1 MAVARSETWRL
12 LIDRQLPGARN
23 MAVDHAIL
31 KSVSEGKALPTLRLY
46 GWDRPT
52 ITIGYFQGVE
62 DEVYLDQC
70 EKDAVDVIRR
80 ITGGG
85 AVYHDNEVTYSVAIP
100 LSSAITFGT
109 IVDSYRRI
117 AIPIMHALWDF
128 GLHAEY
134 QPINDITVYDKK
146 ISGSAQTRKMG
157 TLLQHGTIMVETDID
172 SMFNY
177 LRVADEKNAERK
189 IADIKERVATM
200 CSLVAP
206 GIHCDDMYP
215 HIATA
220 IARGFTREY
229 GITFREES
237 LSDYEEELAEQY
249 QERMF
254 ANTQWN
260 LNRKAKDI

>member
-1 MAVARSETWRL
+1 MAVARRETWRL
-12 LIDRQLPGARN
+12 LIDQQLPGAWN

-31 KSVSEGKALPTLRLY
+31 RSVSEGRSLPTLRLY

-52 ITIGYFQGVE
+52 ITIGYFQAVE
-62 DEVYLDQC
+62 DEVYHDRC
-70 EKDAVDVIRR
+70 DEDGVDVIRR

-85 AVYHDNEVTYSVAIP
+85 TVYHDNEVTYSVAIP

-117 AIPIMHALWDF
+117 AIPILHALWDF

-172 SMFNY
+172 NMFRY

-215 HIATA
+215 HIAAA
-220 IARGFTREY
+220 IARGFTSEY
-229 GITFREES
+229 GITFREAP
-237 LSDYEEELAEQY
+237 LTDYEHELAEQY
-249 QERMF
+249 QENMF
-254 ANTQWN
+254 ANPDWN
-260 LNRKAKDI
+260 LHRKAKDV